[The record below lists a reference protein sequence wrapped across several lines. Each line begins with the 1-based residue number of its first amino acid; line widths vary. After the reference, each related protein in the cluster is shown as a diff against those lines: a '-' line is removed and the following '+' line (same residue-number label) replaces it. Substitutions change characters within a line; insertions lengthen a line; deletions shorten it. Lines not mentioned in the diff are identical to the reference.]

1 MGIIIF
7 IKKFFLIRK
16 GKYIGLLLFVGI
28 LFFSCR
34 REIWD
39 TDIECLLTN
48 WTNKHWVSTDAAIS
62 GRTYYWSQP
71 RSFIDN
77 DGTKGLWYLP
87 MSGEIRETS
96 FTDSGII
103 VLEYKIIL
111 IDKNNFSKRLLNN
124 PAAPV
129 IVYHAR

>member
-1 MGIIIF
+1 MVI
-7 IKKFFLIRK
+7 
-16 GKYIGLLLFVGI
+16 I

-39 TDIECLLTN
+39 TDIECILTN
-48 WTNKHWVSTDAAIS
+48 WTNKHWESADPLLAD
-62 GRTYYWSQP
+62 RTYYWSDP
-71 RSFIDN
+71 RKFIDK
-77 DGTKGLWYLP
+77 DGTTGLWYLP

-103 VLEYKIIL
+103 VVEYKIIS
-111 IDKNNFSKRLLNN
+111 IDKNIFSKQLLNN